1 MSRAD
6 NHIAPEELSA
16 YLDGDLEAARA
27 GEVAA
32 HLEGC
37 NACREVRAQLQAMT
51 AGLKSLGDEAP
62 ARDLWRGV
70 ERSLAATRPA
80 RAGWW
85 RRLWMVP
92 ASALA
97 GAAAAVL
104 VLLLVSERPPA
115 GSPQEASGP
124 VQALQAVAEAEVNY
138 RNAVAS
144 LQQALRTGEPG
155 WSPETRAVVEQG
167 LADID
172 RTIERCRAALKNN
185 PLDMEA
191 QETMLAAYQH
201 KVDFLTELV
210 SDTLVD

>member
-1 MSRAD
+1 MSAAD
-6 NHIAPEELSA
+6 THIAPEELSA
-16 YLDGDLEAARA
+16 YLDGDIEAARA

-37 NACREVRAQLQAMT
+37 AACRDVLAHLQAMT
-51 AGLKSLGDEAP
+51 AGLKVLGDEVP

-70 ERSLAATRPA
+70 ERSLAAKRPV
-80 RAGWW
+80 RSGWW
-85 RRLWMVP
+85 RRFWMVP
-92 ASALA
+92 ASAVA
-97 GAAAAVL
+97 GAAAALL
-104 VLLLVSERPPA
+104 VLLLVSEQPPA
-115 GSPQEASGP
+115 GSSREPAGP

-144 LQQALRTGEPG
+144 LQQALREGEPG
-155 WSPETRAVVEQG
+155 WSPETRAVIEQG

-172 RTIERCRAALKNN
+172 RTIARCRTALEDN

>member
-6 NHIAPEELSA
+6 DHIAPEELSA
-16 YLDGDLEAARA
+16 CLDGDLEAARA
-27 GEVAA
+27 GEVEA
-32 HLEGC
+32 HLAGC
-37 NACREVRAQLQAMT
+37 DACREVLAQMQAMT
-51 AGLKSLGDEAP
+51 AGLKALGDDAP

-70 ERSLAATRPA
+70 ERSLAGQHPSAA
-80 RAGWW
+80 SWW

-92 ASALA
+92 ASAVA
-97 GAAAAVL
+97 GAAGTLL
-104 VLLLVSERPPA
+104 VLLLVSQNQPGGAGREPA
-115 GSPQEASGP
+115 GP
-124 VQALQAVAEAEVNY
+124 VQALQAVAAAEVNY
-138 RNAVAS
+138 RNAVKS
-144 LQQALRTGEPG
+144 LQQALRQSEPG
-155 WSPETRAVVEQG
+155 WSPQTRAVIEQG

-172 RTIERCRAALKNN
+172 RTIERCRAALDDN